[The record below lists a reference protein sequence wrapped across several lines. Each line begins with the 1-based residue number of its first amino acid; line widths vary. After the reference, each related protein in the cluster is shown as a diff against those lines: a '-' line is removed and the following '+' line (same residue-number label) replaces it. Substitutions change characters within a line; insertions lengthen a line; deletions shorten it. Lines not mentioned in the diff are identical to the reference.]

1 MLHTELQKETL
12 KQSEERYRRMIEEIE
27 DYAIILLDPHGTIQN
42 WNLGAEKIKGYRA
55 DEIIGKN
62 FRIFYTQQDQAIK
75 LPETL
80 LEQAARDGRAAFEGW
95 RKRKDG
101 SVFWGNIVITALHDE
116 SGKVIGFTKVTRDLT
131 EKKLSEDRV
140 KEYAAQLEKR
150 NKDLEEFTYV
160 ASHDLKEPLRK
171 IIAFGDLLS
180 LSCKST
186 VDPKAAEYVGRMQ
199 DAANRMMSLID
210 DLLQLSRVGTDLT
223 EFTYTDLNEIVD
235 RVVQDL
241 EPAIV
246 EKNASIT
253 VDKLPSL
260 AVKPLQM
267 QQLFQNLI
275 ANALKFN
282 DKEVPTLSITSTPL
296 PKGDYPGEYHRI
308 FVKDNGIGFDQEY
321 SERIFEAFHRLHGRS
336 TYSGSGIG
344 LAICKKIVEL
354 HDGAISAT
362 GEKGEGATFIIDLPE
377 QPLVINKHI

>member
-1 MLHTELQKETL
+1 MLHTELQKETQ

-27 DYAIILLDPHGTIQN
+27 DYAIILLNPQGDIQN

-80 LEQAARDGRAAFEGW
+80 LEQAAREGRAAFEGW

-101 SVFWGNIVITALHDE
+101 SIFWGNIVITALHDDA
-116 SGKVIGFTKVTRDLT
+116 GKVIGFTKVTRDLT
-131 EKKLSEDRV
+131 EKKLAEDRV

-180 LSCKST
+180 LSCKAS
-186 VDPKAAEYVGRMQ
+186 VDPKATEYVGRMQ

-210 DLLQLSRVGTDLT
+210 DLLQLSRVGTDLS

-235 RVVQDL
+235 RVLQDL
-241 EPAIV
+241 EPSIV
-246 EKNASIT
+246 EKNASIM
-253 VDKLPSL
+253 VDNLPSL

-282 DKEVPTLSITSTPL
+282 DKEIPTITITSTPL
-296 PKGDYPGEYHRI
+296 PKGDYPGEYQRI

-354 HDGAISAT
+354 HDGNISAT

-377 QPLVINKHI
+377 QPLVTTTQI